1 MPTYTSRLGLPL
13 PLGTEF
19 HNLEN
24 YKSLINTID
33 AKASSKA
40 EFDAHTANKSNP
52 HGVTAAQ
59 VGLGNVLN
67 VAQYSKTQTDSL
79 INGIKNALNLGQY
92 TKSVTDSINTYPTG
106 TSVTFVRTNEGW
118 AGFGTVITFKGT
130 DAGGGSLQIYA
141 PYNTETGEYG
151 GKFVKFRTTLYV
163 GSAPDGMPWGP
174 WKDVA
179 TTDGN
184 VATATKLQTVRT
196 IAGVSFDGTS
206 NISIPAGNV
215 GAYTKAEVDSRIAT
229 TVGGNVASA
238 TKLQTARTIN
248 GVAFDGTANIE
259 VLAQQKTETIPPDAD
274 LDTYKTVGNYA
285 CSSNAT
291 AATLKNCPTVNAFT
305 LQVLSNANSAS
316 GSILTQILHEYMAYA
331 GAKTYIRRG
340 YMSQWSNWYAIG
352 VADGSLQ
359 SGLYAQTAS
368 RLATARAITLTGGVT
383 GSATFD
389 GTATASI
396 ATTIVGNAPT
406 ATTATKLATAR
417 TISLTGGVTGSTTFD
432 GSGNVSIAATIAG
445 NAPSATKLATARTIN
460 GTAFDGTSNITV
472 TADPNQKQIPANTNL
487 DTLIEPGFWTSHS
500 DGNAATLTNTPFGS
514 STFTLH
520 VETGN
525 NNARVIQTA
534 KRAINGDVAVRYKYD
549 NQAFSAWVTLARKDG
564 NIQNGLIAEKA
575 GSLQSS
581 RTIALSGAVTG
592 SVAFDGSGNATIAT
606 SPGSTVVNTT
616 SAQSIGG
623 TKEFTSVPTSGGV
636 PLARMTNVAL
646 PMKGLLSGTI
656 DWDSLTEIGLYYANG
671 ITNKPNLCSNYGH
684 LEVISQIN
692 TANVTQRYTDINGTT
707 IQRSYVGGG
716 AGWTAWKLVAYDSG
730 WQSLAYTSPFTHFN
744 SSTIDVPKIR
754 RVNNQVYITG
764 VATVTRELPTNTEA
778 IMMLSAPMPSWAR
791 SDNTV
796 YGVQQGTGQ
805 RSWLLTAYTSGNL
818 GLSRY
823 GLTTGESVQAGHWL
837 PYNMTWFVT
846 YDPGI

>member
-24 YKSLINTID
+24 YKALINKID
-33 AKASSKA
+33 QTAAAKADVDS
-40 EFDAHTANKSNP
+40 HVGNKSNP
-52 HGVTAAQ
+52 HATTAAQ
-59 VGLGNVLN
+59 VGAYTKAESDQKLTTGL
-67 VAQYSKTQTDSL
+67 ASKTDIRGYSNKYVT
-79 INGIKNALNLGQY
+79 GIG
-92 TKSVTDSINTYPTG
+92 
-106 TSVTFVRTNEGW
+106 
-118 AGFGTVITFKGT
+118 GT
-130 DAGGGSLQIYA
+130 DLNTLYESGTFAGGSLVNAPNDAASTFIIQNLVHTNNWIVQSAYA
-141 PYNTETGEYG
+141 LGNTSG
-151 GKFVKFRTTLYV
+151 LYYV
-163 GSAPDGMPWGP
+163 RKCISGTWTPW
-174 WKDVA
+174 DVQA
-179 TTDGN
+179 LTSSN
-184 VATATKLQTVRT
+184 VASATKLNTARK
-196 IAGVSFDGTS
+196 IAGVFFDGTAD
-206 NISIPAGNV
+206 IAIPASGV

-248 GVAFDGTANIE
+248 GVAFDGTSDITVQAQPESIPVAND
-259 VLAQQKTETIPPDAD
+259 QD
-274 LDTYKTVGNYA
+274 LNTLTKRGFYHCG
-285 CSSNAT
+285 SNSIAT
-291 AATLKNCPTVNAFT
+291 TLKNSPTVNAFNMI
-305 LQVLSNANSAS
+305 VLGRDES
-316 GSILTQILHEYMAYA
+316 GIQTQILSEYMVSA
-331 GAKTYIRRG
+331 GSRTFIRKRYQPSTG
-340 YMSQWSNWYAIG
+340 EWGSWYPLSVG
-352 VADGSLQ
+352 DGTMQ

-389 GTATASI
+389 GTATTSI

-432 GSGNVSIAATIAG
+432 GSGNVSIAATLAG
-445 NAPSATKLATARTIN
+445 NAPTATKLATARTIN
-460 GTAFDGTSNITV
+460 GKSFDGTADIEI
-472 TADPNQKQIPANTNL
+472 TADPDQKIIPANTNL
-487 DTLIEPGFWTSHS
+487 DNLTTPGFWSSNTDS
-500 DGNAATLTNTPFGS
+500 NTMTMTNTPFGTAS
-514 STFTLH
+514 FVLQ

-525 NNARVIQTA
+525 VNSRIVQTA
-534 KRAINGDVAVRYKYD
+534 KRFSNGDVAVRYKLD
-549 NQAFSAWVTLARKDG
+549 NMAFSAWITLAKKDG
-564 NIQNGLIAEKA
+564 YMQAGLFAEKA
-575 GSLQSS
+575 NKLNAA
-581 RTIALSGAVTG
+581 RTINVTGAVTG
-592 SVAFDGSGNATIAT
+592 SVAFDGSGNVTLATTA
-606 SPGSTVVNTT
+606 GSTVVNT
-616 SAQSIGG
+616 SAAQTINGA
-623 TKEFTSVPTSGGV
+623 KEFTTRPTAGGAM
-636 PLARMTNVAL
+636 LAKYEEIAL

-730 WQSLAYTSPFTHFN
+730 WQSLAYVAPFTHYN
-744 SSTIDVPKIR
+744 SATIDIPKIR
-754 RVNNQVYITG
+754 RINNQVYVTG
-764 VATVTRELPTNTEA
+764 VATVTKELPTNTDA

-823 GLTTGESVQAGHWL
+823 GLTTGEAVQAGHWL